1 MPGKKE
7 RKKRGRE
14 NCVSGARKDVVTD
27 ANVGSKEKSTVETH
41 NSSSHYHTFYSP
53 TDFLSYHSHNV
64 TYLSNPETH
73 LSLYFELLESNF
85 H

>member
-27 ANVGSKEKSTVETH
+27 MNVGSKGKRTVETH
-41 NSSSHYHTFYSP
+41 NSSSHYHTVYSP
-53 TDFLSYHSHNV
+53 IDLLLLHIIHI
-64 TYLSNPETH
+64 TYLPV
-73 LSLYFELLESNF
+73 
-85 H
+85 